1 MCLFAAYVSLDRPF
15 GFDQRHIERIR
26 RWMTQT
32 IYKVG
37 EAAGQV
43 LAGLCPSVSVEPGV
57 KDGTG
62 SRDTLANSSWQIHVY
77 PATNAMLCSE
87 VNSAASSLGEH

>member
-1 MCLFAAYVSLDRPF
+1 
-15 GFDQRHIERIR
+15 
-26 RWMTQT
+26 MTQT

-43 LAGLCPSVSVEPGV
+43 LAGLCPSVSVEPGG

-62 SRDTLANSSWQIHVY
+62 SRDTLANSSCADTRV
-77 PATNAMLCSE
+77 PCNERDAL
-87 VNSAASSLGEH
+87 L